1 MDNISI
7 LSWNVRGLNSRARQ
21 DNVRTLVAD
30 IRPAIVALQETKLDV
45 IPQRLIFSML
55 GASFRDFAYLPASS
69 TRGGILIAGRQPDV
83 SLSDVL
89 VGCYSVTVRV
99 RQQLQGTTSQVGGS
113 QQYMGLK
120 QIQKRPFSW
129 RSWKPFGT
137 PAMALG
143 GDR

>member
-7 LSWNVRGLNSRARQ
+7 LSWNVWGLNSRVRQ

-83 SLSDVL
+83 SLGDVL

-99 RQQLQGTTSQVGGS
+99 RQQLQGNDESGWWLTAVYGPQADSEKAIFLEELEAIRDACH
-113 QQYMGLK
+113 GLG
-120 QIQKRPFSW
+120 R
-129 RSWKPFGT
+129 
-137 PAMALG
+137 
-143 GDR
+143 